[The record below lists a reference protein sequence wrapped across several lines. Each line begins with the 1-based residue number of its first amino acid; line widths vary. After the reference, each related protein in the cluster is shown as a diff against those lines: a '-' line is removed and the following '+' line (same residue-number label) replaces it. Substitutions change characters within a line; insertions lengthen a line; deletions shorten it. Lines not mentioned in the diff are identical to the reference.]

1 MLLLVMEEFQV
12 ILRKR
17 RLDGWI
23 GIIQAQIELVFHSNK
38 FRAIKLT
45 NKKLTKKMSV
55 LNFNNSLTFKNDKLK
70 SITKNLLILKLGG

>member
-23 GIIQAQIELVFHSNK
+23 GIIQAQIELVFRSNK